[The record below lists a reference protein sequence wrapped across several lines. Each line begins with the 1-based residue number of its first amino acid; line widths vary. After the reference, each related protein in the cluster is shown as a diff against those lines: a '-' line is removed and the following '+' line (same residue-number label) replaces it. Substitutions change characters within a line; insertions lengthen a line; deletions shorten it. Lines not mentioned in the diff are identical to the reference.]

1 MARTVGVGIQSFEA
15 MIQNNYYYVD
25 KTLLIKE
32 LLDLKGKV
40 NFSACFFQF
49 SL

>member
-25 KTLLIKE
+25 KTKFIKE
-32 LLDLKGKV
+32 WWENGSNADYPSQTLW
-40 NFSACFFQF
+40 
-49 SL
+49 